1 MMQIKKKKSLKNQLR
16 KGLDRK
22 KLKKPRFHRVSDRR
36 NGNQT
41 IIQNAYASL
50 VLPRL
55 NTNFKCKVNK
65 HDIFIN
71 INSNELIDDYY
82 ILPNKI
88 DLNGSYE
95 AGIYLLEIEN
105 TIPCTEYELKLN
117 TINLDNDFKLLNE
130 IKAEI
135 NEINLNKKNYF
146 VDPKGKATQND
157 LIKSNILRKVE
168 RINSIIKNVESSY
181 LFNLIHQEISKM
193 TLIKN
198 YFSKIEFTKNTM
210 KSIIQNSFNLSET
223 DIKKLIEMLKINFN
237 YSKANDKDYTFSS
250 KNHNFILGF
259 EQNFE
264 IPHIKISF
272 EKGKD
277 ITGNKLHLTS
287 YIPDISLIQPIFCDV
302 IRNNV
307 SNNNIIS
314 YINIKNKLLTE
325 DIREIENQTYF
336 SVTQTN
342 INRIKIWFNPSF
354 SEWLKHLKIKFLLT
368 LHLKPL

>member
-1 MMQIKKKKSLKNQLR
+1 MKN
-16 KGLDRK
+16 
-22 KLKKPRFHRVSDRR
+22 
-36 NGNQT
+36 
-41 IIQNAYASL
+41 
-50 VLPRL
+50 
-55 NTNFKCKVNK
+55 

-71 INSNELIDDYY
+71 INSDELIDDYY

-88 DLNGSYE
+88 DLNVPYV
-95 AGIYLLEIEN
+95 AGIYLLEMDN
-105 TIPCTEYELKLN
+105 TIASTEYELKLY

-135 NEINLNKKNYF
+135 NEINSNKKNYLL
-146 VDPKGKATQND
+146 DLKGKATQND
-157 LIKSNILRKVE
+157 LIKSNILKKIE
-168 RINSIIKNVESSY
+168 RINSIIKEVESSY
-181 LFNLIHQEISKM
+181 FSHLINQEINKISA
-193 TLIKN
+193 IKN
-198 YFSKIEFTKNTM
+198 IFSKIEFTKNTL
-210 KSIIQNSFNLSET
+210 KSIAQNSFNLKET
-223 DIKKLIEMLKINFN
+223 DIKQLLEILKTKFN
-237 YSKANDKDYTFSS
+237 YSRISDKSYIFSS
-250 KNHNFILGF
+250 KNNNFILGF
-259 EQNFE
+259 DQNFE

-342 INRIKIWFNPSF
+342 INRIKICFNHSF
-354 SEWLKHLKIKFLLT
+354 SEWIKHLKIKFLLT